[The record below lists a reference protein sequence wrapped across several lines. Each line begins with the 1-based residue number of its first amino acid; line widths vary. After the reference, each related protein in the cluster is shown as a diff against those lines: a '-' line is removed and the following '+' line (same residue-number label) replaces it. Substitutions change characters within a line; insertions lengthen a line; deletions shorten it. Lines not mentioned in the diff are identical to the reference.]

1 MSGARSDES
10 LRQGFTKGI
19 VIVAAVFIALAGV
32 LHLANEGHHR
42 PEGVAEDW
50 LTAVGDTTRKGV
62 REESVK
68 RAEEIGPVAAAGP
81 LLRAAGETDGKRAF
95 TDLEVG
101 KAALSGSG
109 RVARVPYHLHLFE
122 QDEAR
127 DGAVLLEKRQERWRV
142 AGLGERR
149 PGEKVPSEGGDPPSS
164 APFLLF
170 AVALL
175 AGLGFTALC
184 SLAVRA
190 ATPGHHTGVLSQR

>member
-1 MSGARSDES
+1 VSAARSDES

-50 LTAVGDTTRKGV
+50 LAAVGDTTRKGV

-68 RAEEIGPVAAAGP
+68 RAEEIGPVAAATA
-81 LLRAAGETDGKRAF
+81 LLRAAGDTKGKRAF

-101 KAALSGSG
+101 KAALAGSG
-109 RVARVPYHLHLFE
+109 RVARVPYHLHLYE

-127 DGAVLLEKRQERWRV
+127 DGVVLLEKRDDDRWRV
-142 AGLGERR
+142 AGLGARQA
-149 PGEKVPSEGGDPPSS
+149 GEQVPSEGGDPPSS
-164 APFLLF
+164 APIALF
-170 AVALL
+170 VLALL

-184 SLAVRA
+184 SFAVRA
-190 ATPGHHTGVLSQR
+190 ATPGPAPT